1 MNVDE
6 QVEELQ
12 PILPG
17 GTAPPALGPRLLAS
31 LRYLWT
37 TQVHAYAFSIAANA
51 LLSFFPFTLLL
62 LTVCRNWLHWE
73 GVYGVIVELLRA
85 NLPAGA
91 DFIIRNLGVLVRARR
106 QVQAISL
113 VLLVFTSSGVFL
125 PLEVALNKVWGI
137 ARDRSFLGNLAVSF
151 LLAVVSGLLAFGSL
165 LLAATAQSAARF
177 GLGWLPW
184 PGPLGV
190 VSRVL
195 LETVPI
201 PLTIA
206 IYFVIYYFL
215 PHGPVPVRRVLR
227 AAVLAGVL
235 TGVAKFVY
243 AGILPAFSF
252 PEVYGPFALSATL
265 LLWAF
270 VASLI
275 LLWGAYFCAQGYEI
289 ETTRRRRPAAPR
301 GTLGLRD

>member
-1 MNVDE
+1 MR
-6 QVEELQ
+6 VEETVEDVQ
-12 PILPG
+12 PSGAVPS
-17 GTAPPALGPRLLAS
+17 PPALGRRLLAS
-31 LRYLWT
+31 VRYLWA

-62 LTVCRNWLHWE
+62 LTICRNWLHWQ

-91 DFIIRNLGVLVRARR
+91 DFIIRNLAVLVEARR
-106 QVQAISL
+106 RVQVISL
-113 VLLVFTSSGVFL
+113 ALLVFTSSGVFS

-151 LLAVVSGLLAFGSL
+151 LLAVVSGLMAFGSV
-165 LLAATAQSAARF
+165 LLAAMAQSAARF
-177 GLGWLPW
+177 GLAWLPW
-184 PGPLGV
+184 QGPLTV
-190 VSRVL
+190 VSWVL
-195 LETVPI
+195 LEAFPI

-215 PHGPVPVRRVLR
+215 PNGPVPVRRVLR

-235 TGVAKFVY
+235 TEVVKLVY
-243 AGILPAFSF
+243 AETLPAFSLS
-252 PEVYGPFALSATL
+252 EVYGPFALSATL

-270 VASLI
+270 VGSLI
-275 LLWGAYFCAQGYEI
+275 LLWGAYFYAQGYEV
-289 ETTRRRRPAAPR
+289 
-301 GTLGLRD
+301 